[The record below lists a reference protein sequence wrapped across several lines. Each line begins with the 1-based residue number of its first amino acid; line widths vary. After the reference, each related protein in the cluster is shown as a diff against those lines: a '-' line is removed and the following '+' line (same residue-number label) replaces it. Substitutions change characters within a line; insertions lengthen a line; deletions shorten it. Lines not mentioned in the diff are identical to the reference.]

1 MLIGRLPAT
10 TTAPSGTT
18 ICPLSLARIVVPEG
32 AVVVAGSRPI
42 SKGPGADQGI
52 HLYCPVIVKYR
63 DAKTSGSITL
73 EDMLR

>member
-1 MLIGRLPAT
+1 M
-10 TTAPSGTT
+10 
-18 ICPLSLARIVVPEG
+18 
-32 AVVVAGSRPI
+32 

-63 DAKTSGSITL
+63 DEKTSGSITL